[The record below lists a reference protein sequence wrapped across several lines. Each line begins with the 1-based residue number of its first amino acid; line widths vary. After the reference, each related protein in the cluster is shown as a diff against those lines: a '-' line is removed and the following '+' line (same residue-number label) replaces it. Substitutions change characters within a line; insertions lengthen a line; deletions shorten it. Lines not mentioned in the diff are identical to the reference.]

1 MNAGL
6 DEVFPPTPEVWAELA
21 QHEMTGD
28 HRFGKAVRF
37 LEEGGTD
44 RNLLADGSVDGNDVV
59 FLTVVDGE
67 EALCPFGVHP
77 EETRAR

>member
-1 MNAGL
+1 
-6 DEVFPPTPEVWAELA
+6 
-21 QHEMTGD
+21 
-28 HRFGKAVRF
+28 
-37 LEEGGTD
+37 
-44 RNLLADGSVDGNDVV
+44 V